1 MIKNYAKLENT
12 VLSQFIEG
20 QKIQYQNKEFLVL
33 LSGKPQTNKGGE
45 PKTDCYIKLKDL
57 SNEVI
62 QEYKISCK
70 IKSSNEFQEN
80 KVKAE
85 RAEEILGPDW
95 ENIIIK
101 TSRKIDYLFE
111 DKEKSLNNPE
121 GLKRNK
127 HGHLVLGWKMEI
139 ASKKRTLSAELE
151 LSHEKIKDYIYK
163 GTNQK
168 EIKKDSYINNI
179 QVKNSGVANY
189 ILITEI
195 DDISDSKDVLDKIID
210 INEHKIDTHYLIFT
224 ANTYSIN
231 KPKNKTDGNRSLA
244 VRIEWE
250 FKNNK
255 LHPNIKYDTPLTPP
269 SNSNHMRMLVDK
281 ILEEHPNLKD
291 EYQ

>member
-1 MIKNYAKLENT
+1 MGKNYAELENT
-12 VLSQFIEG
+12 VLSQFTEG
-20 QKIQYQNKEFLVL
+20 QRIQYQNKDFLVL
-33 LSGKPQTNKGGE
+33 LSGKPKTNKGGE

-57 SNEVI
+57 SNEEI
-62 QEYKISCK
+62 HEYKISCK
-70 IKSSNEFQEN
+70 LKSSNEFQEN

-101 TSRKIDYLFE
+101 TSKKIEHLF
-111 DKEKSLNNPE
+111 KEKELNNPK

-127 HGHLVLGWKMEI
+127 YGHLVLGWKIEI

-151 LSHEKIKDYIYK
+151 LSEQKIKDYIYK

-168 EIKKDSYINNI
+168 EIKKNSYINNI
-179 QVKNSGVANY
+179 QVKDSGIANY
-189 ILITEI
+189 MLITEI
-195 DDISDSKDVLDKIID
+195 EDINEPKDILDKIID
-210 INEHKIDTHYLIFT
+210 IDRHEIDTHYLIFT

-250 FKNNK
+250 LKNDK
-255 LHPNIKYDTPLTPP
+255 LYPNIKYDSPLTPP
-269 SNSNHMRMLVDK
+269 SNSNDMRKIIDK

-291 EYQ
+291 EYL

>member
-1 MIKNYAKLENT
+1 MSKNYAKLENT
-12 VLSQFIEG
+12 VLSQFTEG

-33 LSGKPQTNKGGE
+33 LSGKPKTNKGGE

-57 SNEVI
+57 SNEKI
-62 QEYKISCK
+62 HEYKISCK
-70 IKSSNEFQEN
+70 LKSSNEFQEN

-101 TSRKIDYLFE
+101 TSKKIEHLF
-111 DKEKSLNNPE
+111 KEKELNNPK

-127 HGHLVLGWKMEI
+127 HGHLVLGWKIEI

-151 LSHEKIKDYIYK
+151 LNEQKIKDYIYK

-168 EIKKDSYINNI
+168 EIKKNSYINDI
-179 QVKNSGVANY
+179 QIKDSGIANY
-189 ILITEI
+189 MLITEI
-195 DDISDSKDVLDKIID
+195 EDINNPKDVLDKIVDID
-210 INEHKIDTHYLIFT
+210 KHQIDTHYLIFT

-250 FKNNK
+250 LKNDK
-255 LHPNIKYDTPLTPP
+255 LYPNIKYDSPLTPP
-269 SNSNHMRMLVDK
+269 SNSNDMRKIVDK

-291 EYQ
+291 EYL

>member
-1 MIKNYAKLENT
+1 MSKNYAKLEST
-12 VLSQFIEG
+12 VLSQFTEG
-20 QKIQYQNKEFLVL
+20 QKIQYENKEFLVL
-33 LSGKPQTNKGGE
+33 FSGKPKTNEGGE

-57 SNEVI
+57 SNEEI
-62 QEYKISCK
+62 HEYKISCK
-70 IKSSNEFQEN
+70 LKSSNEFQEN

-101 TSRKIDYLFE
+101 TSKKIEHLF
-111 DKEKSLNNPE
+111 KEKELNNPK

-127 HGHLVLGWKMEI
+127 YGHLVLGWKMEI
-139 ASKKRTLSAELE
+139 ASKKRTLSAKLE
-151 LSHEKIKDYIYK
+151 LSEQKIKDYIYK
-163 GTNQK
+163 GINQK
-168 EIKKDSYINNI
+168 EIKKNSYINNI
-179 QVKNSGVANY
+179 QVKNSGIANY

-195 DDISDSKDVLDKIID
+195 EDVNNSKDVLDKIID
-210 INEHKIDTHYLIFT
+210 IDKHQIDTHYLIFT
-224 ANTYSIN
+224 ANTYNIN

-250 FKNNK
+250 FKNNE
-255 LHPNIKYDTPLTPP
+255 LYPNIKYDSPLTPP
-269 SNSNHMRMLVDK
+269 SCSNDMRTLVDK